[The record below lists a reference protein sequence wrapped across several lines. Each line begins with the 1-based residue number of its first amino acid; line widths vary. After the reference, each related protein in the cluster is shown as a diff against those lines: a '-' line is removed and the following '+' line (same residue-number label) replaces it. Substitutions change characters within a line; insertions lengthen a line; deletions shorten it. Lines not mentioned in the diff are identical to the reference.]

1 MSLRELIEKRSRL
14 TASMR
19 QLIAEPKG
27 ADGDLSSEQQEQFN
41 RMKGEGET
49 LERQIE
55 RQQTVD
61 DMDRRAA
68 GTSLTATGDERLDT
82 ELRNFSLV
90 RAIASQVP
98 DLAQQGDYGRERE
111 LSAEVARRSGRSFQ
125 GMAIPN
131 AVFEKRVVTTA
142 ATGSNIIGTDFRPD
156 QFINL
161 LYDALVIKKAGAR
174 VLNDLRGNVAIP
186 KALTGSTATWFAEN
200 SVIPLSDMT
209 FGQVSLTPKH
219 VGCRTEVSR
228 NMLLQSSPAIEDL
241 VRADF
246 AEILAGAVDSA
257 AINGSGNGT
266 VPRGILQTV
275 GIGSVAMGT
284 NGAALTWAATLALIG
299 KLEDANVTGNA
310 FLGNGKVSRM
320 ARQTLEAAGL
330 PGWLMEEPGKL
341 AGYPYHTTGLV
352 PSNLTK
358 GSGTNLSALIF
369 GRFSDLLIGYW
380 SEFDL
385 LVNPYEST
393 AYSKGNIQIRGIVT
407 MDVAVRYPQSFAAI
421 TDIVAA

>member
-1 MSLRELIEKRSRL
+1 MSLRELIERRSRL

-19 QLIAEPKG
+19 QVIDAPKG
-27 ADGDLSSEQQEQFN
+27 ADGDLSSEQQQEFD
-41 RMKGEGET
+41 RMKAEAET

-55 RQQTVD
+55 RQQVVD

-68 GTSLTATGDERLDT
+68 GAALTSTGDDRLDT

-98 DLAQQGDYGRERE
+98 DLAPHVDCGKERE

-131 AVFEKRVVTTA
+131 AVFEQRVLTTG

-161 LYDALVIKKAGAR
+161 LYDALVIKRAGAR

-186 KALTGSTATWFAEN
+186 KALTGHIATWFAEN
-200 SVIPLSDMT
+200 SVIPLSDIT

-246 AEILAGAVDSA
+246 AVLLANAVDAGAIV
-257 AINGSGNGT
+257 GSGTGAE
-266 VPRGILQTV
+266 PRGVLSTV
-275 GIGSVAMGT
+275 GIGSVALGT
-284 NGAALTWAATLALIG
+284 NGGAPTWDAVLDLIG
-299 KLEDANVTGNA
+299 ELEDNSVTGTA
-310 FLGNGKVSRM
+310 FVGNGKFSRL
-320 ARQTLEAAGL
+320 ARQTLKTTGL
-330 PGWLMEEPGKL
+330 PGYLMDEPGSL
-341 AGYPYHTTGLV
+341 GGYPYYSTGLV

-358 GSGTNLSALIF
+358 GTGEDLSALIF
-369 GRFSDLLIGYW
+369 GRWSDLLIGYW

-421 TDIVAA
+421 KDIVTA